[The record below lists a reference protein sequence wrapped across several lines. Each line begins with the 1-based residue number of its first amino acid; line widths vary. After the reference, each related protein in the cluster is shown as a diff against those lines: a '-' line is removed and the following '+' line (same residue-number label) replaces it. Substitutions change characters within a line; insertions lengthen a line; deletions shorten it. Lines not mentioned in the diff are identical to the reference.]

1 MNTKKLKWLSKKAED
16 KQEFYDFINSYPKE
30 IVEYVTDVCYK
41 NRYISFHE
49 FIYTAG
55 LIFNFSE
62 YRSTREQIMLAEKA
76 LELSSGPFSS
86 YDLDRLRKINDVVT
100 SEYLLENCTFNEQ
113 MNLVMAMNTDSKSL
127 FNIEMTN
134 NRVSVRETIAL
145 SHDLNVSDKLRLM
158 GKVSDIYDA
167 EELEYARH
175 MLDVEYPE
183 LEERAVKIKEF
194 ILNSIINNGTRDKKP
209 FGNRVVI
216 PRMITNDK
224 LELIDELVKASSI
237 KNFNAACDVVWANL
251 SKDVNEI
258 KTVLNKLM
266 CSKTDTRFQKICAV
280 LKDPYFIEGRSIEEK
295 EIVLDELLK
304 EKNEKKVNTM
314 CSVAIS
320 GNLMESRPLEE
331 QLKIMNES
339 PKLYD
344 SFSARDFRHFVLSKP
359 VLEKRTTDEIIKL
372 IRPLDTIDDR
382 NKYYVIYN
390 IISNPK
396 VLDTR
401 GVSEQLKLIE
411 IASKIDDVE
420 TFEYLETTKVFT
432 SVENISFDEQLKLIA
447 STYKMYNKANYNK
460 LISNYTDND
469 RKVKSKF
476 RQKRN

>member
-49 FIYTAG
+49 FIRTVG

-62 YRSTREQIMLAEKA
+62 YRSTREQIMLVSAA

-86 YDLDRLRKINDVVT
+86 YDLDRLRKINDVVI

-158 GKVSDIYDA
+158 GKVSDIYDT
-167 EELEYARH
+167 EELEYARR

-183 LEERAVKIKEF
+183 LEAKAVKIKEF
-194 ILNSIINNGTRDKKP
+194 ILNSIINNGVQDKDV
-209 FGNRVVI
+209 FGKGVAI

-237 KNFNAACDVVWANL
+237 KNFNTACDVVWANRL
-251 SKDVNEI
+251 RNVNEI

-266 CSKTDTRFQKICAV
+266 CSKTDTRFQKICNV

-320 GNLMESRPLEE
+320 GNLMESRSLEE

-401 GVSEQLKLIE
+401 GVYEQLKLIE
-411 IASKIDDVE
+411 IASKIDDAE
-420 TFEYLETTKVFT
+420 TFEYLETTRVFT
-432 SVENISFDEQLKLIA
+432 SVENISFEEQLKLIA
-447 STYKMYNKANYNK
+447 STYKIYNRTNYNNMYNNK
-460 LISNYTDND
+460 IKTKNRDKKN
-469 RKVKSKF
+469 
-476 RQKRN
+476 

>member
-49 FIYTAG
+49 FIRTVG

-62 YRSTREQIMLAEKA
+62 YRSTREQIMLVSAA

-86 YDLDRLRKINDVVT
+86 YDLDRLRKINDVVI

-158 GKVSDIYDA
+158 GKVSDIYDT
-167 EELEYARH
+167 EELEYARR

-183 LEERAVKIKEF
+183 LEAKAVKIKEF
-194 ILNSIINNGTRDKKP
+194 ILNSIINNGVQDKDV
-209 FGNRVVI
+209 FGKGVAI

-237 KNFNAACDVVWANL
+237 KNFNTACDVWANRL
-251 SKDVNEI
+251 RNVNEI
-258 KTVLNKLM
+258 KTILNKLM
-266 CSKTDTRFQKICAV
+266 CSKTDTRFNKICDV

-420 TFEYLETTKVFT
+420 TFEYLETTRVFT
-432 SVENISFDEQLKLIA
+432 SVENISFEEQLKLIA
-447 STYKMYNKANYNK
+447 STYKIYNRTNYNNMYNNK
-460 LISNYTDND
+460 IKTKNRDKKN
-469 RKVKSKF
+469 
-476 RQKRN
+476 

>member
-1 MNTKKLKWLSKKAED
+1 
-16 KQEFYDFINSYPKE
+16 
-30 IVEYVTDVCYK
+30 
-41 NRYISFHE
+41 
-49 FIYTAG
+49 
-55 LIFNFSE
+55 
-62 YRSTREQIMLAEKA
+62 
-76 LELSSGPFSS
+76 
-86 YDLDRLRKINDVVT
+86 
-100 SEYLLENCTFNEQ
+100 
-113 MNLVMAMNTDSKSL
+113 
-127 FNIEMTN
+127 
-134 NRVSVRETIAL
+134 
-145 SHDLNVSDKLRLM
+145 
-158 GKVSDIYDA
+158 
-167 EELEYARH
+167 
-175 MLDVEYPE
+175 
-183 LEERAVKIKEF
+183 
-194 ILNSIINNGTRDKKP
+194 
-209 FGNRVVI
+209 
-216 PRMITNDK
+216 
-224 LELIDELVKASSI
+224 
-237 KNFNAACDVVWANL
+237 
-251 SKDVNEI
+251 
-258 KTVLNKLM
+258 
-266 CSKTDTRFQKICAV
+266 
-280 LKDPYFIEGRSIEEK
+280 
-295 EIVLDELLK
+295 
-304 EKNEKKVNTM
+304 M

-320 GNLMESRPLEE
+320 GNLMESRSLEE

-411 IASKIDDVE
+411 IASKIDDAE
-420 TFEYLETTKVFT
+420 TFEYLETAKVFT

>member
-1 MNTKKLKWLSKKAED
+1 
-16 KQEFYDFINSYPKE
+16 
-30 IVEYVTDVCYK
+30 
-41 NRYISFHE
+41 
-49 FIYTAG
+49 
-55 LIFNFSE
+55 
-62 YRSTREQIMLAEKA
+62 
-76 LELSSGPFSS
+76 
-86 YDLDRLRKINDVVT
+86 
-100 SEYLLENCTFNEQ
+100 
-113 MNLVMAMNTDSKSL
+113 
-127 FNIEMTN
+127 
-134 NRVSVRETIAL
+134 
-145 SHDLNVSDKLRLM
+145 M
-158 GKVSDIYDA
+158 GKVSDIYDT

-258 KTVLNKLM
+258 KTILNKLM
-266 CSKTDTRFQKICAV
+266 CSKTDTRFQKICDV

-320 GNLMESRPLEE
+320 GNLMESRTLEE

-420 TFEYLETTKVFT
+420 TFEYLETAKVFT